1 MLHDS
6 LTVEEVVD
14 SETALEFMKEASKL
28 ASSSDLEDLSERI
41 SRKTDLFVLTCSIS
55 TIVPA

>member
-41 SRKTDLFVLTCSIS
+41 SRKTALFAWTCLTS
-55 TIVPA
+55 TIARA